1 MKVLI
6 DENVSLGLATLLR
19 GKGFTV
25 IAIAEIAEWGI
36 SDEEVWSLVKEQS
49 SLLITRDYHFTN
61 PTRFDSS
68 LGEAIIFI
76 RSGNLTS
83 TEEINLVEKFISNYS
98 FENYKGKLVTLSKKE
113 IKIR

>member
-1 MKVLI
+1 MKIVI
-6 DENVSLGLATLLR
+6 DENVSLGLASLLR
-19 GKGFTV
+19 GRGFTV
-25 IAIAEIAEWGI
+25 TAIAEIAERGMG
-36 SDEEVWSLVKEQS
+36 DEEVWSLVKELS

-61 PTRFDSS
+61 PTRFDSN
-68 LGEAIIFI
+68 LVEAIIFI

-83 TEEINLVEKFISNYS
+83 TEEINLVEKFISNYP